1 MRDVVD
7 DGFMEACGCRHGLFD
22 GANECVA
29 VVVLHSGLPF
39 SSVVRKESAERKPWQ
54 YAASAHFWW
63 LTVICCRRFK
73 LVMCWMQRERRGY
86 CGARQIC
93 VNGLRLQRPSMSG
106 VSDDGMRRL
115 GGAVT
120 GVRDDARCNMVDV
133 VRKMHEMEDD
143 SMVAGEFAAAAS
155 EVQVR

>member
-1 MRDVVD
+1 MVVCFLSPELGFLD
-7 DGFMEACGCRHGLFD
+7 AVLFALGFMEACGCRHGLFD

-73 LVMCWMQRERRGY
+73 LVMCWMQ
-86 CGARQIC
+86 
-93 VNGLRLQRPSMSG
+93 V
-106 VSDDGMRRL
+106 
-115 GGAVT
+115 
-120 GVRDDARCNMVDV
+120 VDTLL
-133 VRKMHEMEDD
+133 
-143 SMVAGEFAAAAS
+143 
-155 EVQVR
+155 